1 MKPAAGLLAL
11 ALLPA
16 AVHADFAPIP
26 PDREVYL
33 LNCGG
38 CHGLDGVS
46 NSRIVP
52 DLKGQVGYFFNL
64 PEGRR
69 YLARLPNVAFS
80 QTTDRELATLL
91 NYAVFTLGG
100 DSVPKGAKPYSAAEV
115 GSLRKQPLNEAA
127 LFQYRQTLV
136 DTLIDKYKAT
146 TALRLYGDDPYGS
159 AHKKNGNETS
169 LDAKH

>member
-1 MKPAAGLLAL
+1 MKRAAGITAL

-16 AVHADFAPIP
+16 LACADMTPIP
-26 PDREVYL
+26 QDKQNFL

-46 NSRIVP
+46 NSQIVP
-52 DLKGQVGYFFNL
+52 DLKDQVGYFLNL

-80 QTTDRELATLL
+80 TNTDQELAALL

-100 DSVPKGAKPYSAAEV
+100 PSVPKGAKPYTAREV
-115 GSLRKQPLNEAA
+115 GELRKQPLTETA
-127 LFQYRQTLV
+127 LFQYRQQMVETLV
-136 DTLIDKYKAT
+136 ADYRAT
-146 TALRLYGDDPYGS
+146 PALRRYGEDMYGT
-159 AHKKNGNETS
+159 KTK
-169 LDAKH
+169 

>member
-1 MKPAAGLLAL
+1 MKGAASLLAL

-16 AVHADFAPIP
+16 LAHADMTPIP
-26 PDREVYL
+26 SAQQAYL
-33 LNCGG
+33 LGCGG

-52 DLKGQVGYFFNL
+52 DLKDQVGYFLNL

-80 QTTDRELATLL
+80 AATDPELAALL

-100 DSVPKGAKPYSAAEV
+100 PSVPPGAKPYTAGEV
-115 GSLRKQPLNEAA
+115 GMLRKQPLTETP
-127 LFQYRQTLV
+127 LFQYREKMVETLV
-136 DTLIDKYKAT
+136 AEYRA
-146 TALRLYGDDPYGS
+146 APSLRRYGEDLYGRKD
-159 AHKKNGNETS
+159 K
-169 LDAKH
+169 

>member
-1 MKPAAGLLAL
+1 MKPAAGLIAL

-16 AVHADFAPIP
+16 AVHAELSPIP

-46 NSRIVP
+46 NSQIVP
-52 DLKGQVGYFFNL
+52 DLKDQVGHFLAL

-69 YLARLPNVAFS
+69 YLVRLPNVAFS
-80 QTTDRELATLL
+80 VTTDAELATLL

-100 DSVPKGAKPYSAAEV
+100 ESVPKGAKPYSAAEV

-146 TALRLYGDDPYGS
+146 TALRLYGDDLYGS
-159 AHKKNGNETS
+159 AHKKSRE
-169 LDAKH
+169 